1 MPTRRTLLA
10 AASSA
15 PFLSPG
21 LSLGLSLGL
30 SPFLWH
36 RAYADTPRDTLVMA
50 KRIDD
55 IISLDPGESFEYSG
69 SEITGNIYEKL
80 VTPGAADPTTI
91 EPQLAERWSSSE
103 DGRTWTFALADR
115 KFASGNPVT
124 AEDAAFSLSRA
135 VILNKPPG
143 FIIGQFGF
151 TPANVRE
158 RIRATGPRTLEITI
172 AERQAPTFLLYC
184 LSAAVGG
191 VVEKTVAMAHAQGDD
206 FGNGW
211 LKTNS
216 AGSGPFAL
224 RTARA
229 SELVA
234 LDANPHYHEPVP
246 LRRVVIRHVADPAV
260 QLLLVQKGDVDLAR
274 DLLPEGVRAARND
287 PALSVLTAP
296 KASLMFISM
305 NTAHAPL
312 GDNRVRDAIRW
323 SIDYAAIEANLVR
336 DTFTVHQAFL
346 PAGFP
351 AAVADTPFRYDP
363 AHARALL
370 AEAGFG
376 QGLDL
381 TFDHASSSP
390 RAEIA
395 QALQAQMR
403 EAGIRLQLIAGEGRQ
418 VLTKVRAR
426 QHQLAISLWGSDY
439 MDPHSNAQ
447 TFCVNDDNADTSRNR
462 TSAWVNTWA
471 DPDISARAMAAV
483 READAARRVAAYEQL
498 QRDVMARSP
507 FAIMLQEVAVAA
519 LRRPA
524 TGLQLGPIS
533 DRTPYAPISKG

>member
-10 AASSA
+10 ATAAS
-15 PFLSPG
+15 PL
-21 LSLGLSLGL
+21 
-30 SPFLWH
+30 LWH

-80 VTPGAADPTTI
+80 VTPGSTDPTQI
-91 EPQLAERWSSSE
+91 EPQLAERWSPSE
-103 DGRTWTFALADR
+103 DGRTWTFTLAEGR
-115 KFASGNPVT
+115 TFSSGNPVT
-124 AEDAAFSLSRA
+124 AEDAAFSLQRA
-135 VILNKPPG
+135 VVLNKPPG
-143 FIIGQFGF
+143 FIIAQFGF
-151 TPANVRE
+151 TPANVRT
-158 RIRATGPRTLEITI
+158 RIRATGPRTLVIEI

-191 VVEKTVAMAHAQGDD
+191 VVEKAAAMAHATNDD
-206 FGNGW
+206 LGNAW

-216 AGSGPFAL
+216 AGSGPFTL

-234 LDANPHYHEPVP
+234 LDANPHYHEPIP
-246 LRRVVIRHVADPAV
+246 LRRVIIRHTADPAV

-274 DLLPEGVRAARND
+274 DLLPEGVRAARAD

-296 KASLMFISM
+296 KASLMFLSM
-305 NTAHAPL
+305 NTAHPPL
-312 GDNRVRDAIRW
+312 ADNRVRDAIRW
-323 SIDYAAIEANLVR
+323 AIDYAGIEANLVR
-336 DTFTVHQAFL
+336 DTFTIHQAFL

-351 AAVADTPFRYDP
+351 AALDDTPYRYDP
-363 AHARALL
+363 ARARALL
-370 AEAGFG
+370 AEAGFPN
-376 QGLDL
+376 GLDL

-403 EAGIRLQLIAGEGRQ
+403 EAGIRLTLLAGEGRQ

-447 TFCVNDDNADTSRNR
+447 TFCVNDDNSDASRNR
-462 TSAWVNTWA
+462 TSAWINTWV

-483 READAARRVAAYEQL
+483 KEPDAAKRVAQYEQL
-498 QRDVMARSP
+498 QRDVMARGP
-507 FAIMLQEVAVAA
+507 FAIMLQEIAVAA
-519 LRRPA
+519 LRHPA
-524 TGLQLGPIS
+524 AGLQLGPIS
-533 DRTPYAPISKG
+533 DRTLYAPIRKG